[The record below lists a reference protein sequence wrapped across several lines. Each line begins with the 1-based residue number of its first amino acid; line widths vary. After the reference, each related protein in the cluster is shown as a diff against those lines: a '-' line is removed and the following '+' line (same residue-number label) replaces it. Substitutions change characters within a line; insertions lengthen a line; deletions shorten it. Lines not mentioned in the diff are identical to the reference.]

1 LHDEKKYCNISK
13 LGKAEKQKGVQNMKV
28 TKKEAINEIKNLI
41 EQMPHIASAGLNS
54 TEHIRWL
61 FNCRSILERTFGQ
74 NSTYYRSF
82 AVLKWRETGS
92 YPIYIWETIDGAREE
107 RDHRAF
113 LQCMEIAQ
121 GIFLAAIDEIENA
134 KDISDLYKDK
144 REDDGN
150 LLIKL
155 LNAVNNKFRI
165 FFQEEPED
173 EKDVQNNF
181 ERLLVGCDFSYSREK
196 EHIVYST
203 KTYVPDFVLKDLNL
217 AVELKICNREKR
229 EKEIISEIN
238 DDILAYNTKYKNLMF
253 IVYDIGHIRDV
264 EQLKSSFKAYDNVI
278 IVVVKH

>member
-1 LHDEKKYCNISK
+1 MKKFVVIYQNWGKQRSK
-13 LGKAEKQKGVQNMKV
+13 RGYGMKA
-28 TKKEAINEIKNLI
+28 TKKEVINAIKNLI

-61 FNCRSILERTFGQ
+61 FNCRSILEKTFGR
-74 NSTYYRSF
+74 NSTYYKSF
-82 AVLKWRETGS
+82 AVLKWLETGS
-92 YPIYIWETIDGAREE
+92 YPIYIWETIEGARAE
-107 RDHRAF
+107 HNNRAF

-121 GIFLAAIDEIENA
+121 GIFLAAIDEIENS

-144 REDDGN
+144 REDDSN

-165 FFQEEPED
+165 FFQEEPKN

-181 ERLLVGCDFSYSREK
+181 ERLLVGCDFSYTREK

-203 KTYVPDFVLKDLNL
+203 KTYVPDFVLNDLNL
-217 AVELKICNREKR
+217 AAELKICNRETR

-238 DDILAYNTKYKNLMF
+238 DDILAYNTKYKNSMF
-253 IVYDIGHIRDV
+253 VVYDIGHIRDV
-264 EQLKSSFKAYDNVI
+264 EQFKKSFKAYENVI